1 MFSKA
6 LSKYNFLRRN
16 QFKDKSY
23 NLSSLEL
30 FEIILNKRFYYKKN
44 IINFLV
50 NLVFFSLSILTIIK
64 CKLLGIKKANYLIIN
79 NNSLEDIRSKAIN
92 SELNV
97 KNYLNIVRS
106 QNTKI
111 LLKSFFYLNNVISH
125 QSIIFFSSLFVL
137 EKKKNFKEKFN
148 VIHKCNKNKNKI
160 YLLIFNFLDIKKF
173 ITIDDYREIQNFIK
187 ICKKLNIFS
196 ICYMHARFSKYR
208 VSLKYGNFNKYIV
221 WSDYFKKKL
230 LEINPNYKNKVIV
243 SNFRK
248 FRLRRNNFKTNQVR
262 ILYFLDTMM
271 DTKKVI
277 SYLEQIK
284 ANEKIKIFFRLKS
297 NQVDDKYF
305 ISYLKKNNFTITIE
319 ENLEKTVKKYKP
331 NIFMATNSNAL
342 IESYLYD
349 CIPVLIKTKNDY
361 SFDLIK
367 ENLVFYYSNN
377 KNFSKFL
384 FQIINKKNI
393 KYKIF
398 KKIWFSESKQNLKK
412 IFKKYNF

>member
-6 LSKYNFLRRN
+6 LSKYNLLRRKV
-16 QFKDKSY
+16 FKDSSY
-23 NLSSLEL
+23 NLSSFEL
-30 FEIILNKRFYYKKN
+30 FELILNKSPTYKKN
-44 IINFLV
+44 IINFLIH
-50 NLVFFSLSILTIIK
+50 LLFFLLSILIIIK
-64 CKLLGIKKANYLIIN
+64 CKLLGVKKANYLIIN
-79 NNSLEDIRSKAIN
+79 NNSLEDIRSKSIN
-92 SELNV
+92 SELNL

-111 LLKSFFYLNNVISH
+111 FFKSIFYLENVISH
-125 QSIIFFSSLFVL
+125 QSILYFSSLFVK
-137 EKKKNFKEKFN
+137 EKKKILKEKFN
-148 VIHKCNKNKNKI
+148 FIHECNKNKNKI
-160 YLLIFNFLDIKKF
+160 YLFIFNFLGIKKF

-208 VSLKYGNFNKYIV
+208 VSLKYGNFDKYIV
-221 WSDYFKKKL
+221 WSDYFKRKL
-230 LEINPNYKNKVIV
+230 LEINPIYKDKILV

-248 FRLRRNNFKTNQVR
+248 FKLIRNNFKANQVR

-271 DTKKVI
+271 DASRVI

-284 ANEKIKIFFRLKS
+284 TNKKIKIFFRLKS
-297 NQVDDKYF
+297 NQIDDKYF
-305 ISYLKKNNFTITIE
+305 INYLNKNNFTFTNK
-319 ENLEKTVKKYKP
+319 ENLEKTVKKHKP

-349 CIPVLIKTKNDY
+349 CLPVLLKTKNDY

-367 ENLVFYYSNN
+367 ENLVFYYSKN

-398 KKIWFSESKQNLKK
+398 KKIWLSKSNQNLKK
-412 IFKKYNF
+412 IFKKYDF